1 MKTKKKFPKISKDTL
16 QETFI
21 QVVTQ
26 LGEAFTRLDKLE
38 QSVQGLI
45 YTNADERLMKIE
57 SEKVVGVDDS
67 EEVGELTHDEIESI
81 IDMIRYTNNNRLGMV
96 DMGYWNTIISKLFDL
111 LDNRINEKRNK
122 K

>member
-57 SEKVVGVDDS
+57 SEKVDGVDDS